1 MMENL
6 VDHSMKMEEV
16 YNLSKETYFQKA
28 VEYLGSETWNDI
40 QAGFLSDPPAN
51 GSLT

>member
-1 MMENL
+1 MGHKDANTTMMYAQPDE
-6 VDHSMKMEEV
+6 SIQEG
-16 YNLSKETYFQKA
+16 

-51 GSLT
+51 GSLTK